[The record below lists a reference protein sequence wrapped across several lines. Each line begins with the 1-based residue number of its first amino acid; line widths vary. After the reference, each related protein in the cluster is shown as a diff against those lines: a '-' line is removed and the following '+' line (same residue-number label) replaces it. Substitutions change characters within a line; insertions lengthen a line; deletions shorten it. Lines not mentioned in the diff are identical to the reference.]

1 MNAKSKG
8 NTSFSELSGKRR
20 TVLITAIC
28 AIVFGLGVFIAI
40 NLFTNSTN
48 PILPQNRDI
57 FTLYDTYNMTVVVV
71 FDEEL
76 PVVQF
81 VAPDGGLVDM
91 ENIRYRSG
99 SNFIQFF
106 LPSAMPG
113 VWQMAYDP
121 LSNTEI
127 TTPYAVYMNH
137 IFIRDFTVQLSEI
150 VDRVIPVSF
159 EVSADDVGE
168 FNYKIHAMFTDV
180 DNSIAD
186 EILLV
191 QGYGMFNETLNL
203 MVDAGALQ
211 ETGGFMLRLTTYV
224 QHGQASLQDTS
235 WVDLRLWWE

>member
-8 NTSFSELSGKRR
+8 KTIISAIGGKHR
-20 TVLITAIC
+20 TIIIATIC
-28 AIVFGLGVFIAI
+28 AAVIGLVILTTLAI
-40 NLFTNSTN
+40 SPNSAN
-48 PILPQNRDI
+48 PSLPESRDI

-81 VAPDGGLVDM
+81 IALDGGLVDM
-91 ENIRYRSG
+91 ENIRYRLG

-106 LPSAMPG
+106 LPNAIPG

-127 TTPYAVYMNH
+127 TTPYAVYMSH
-137 IFIRDFTVQLSEI
+137 IFIRDFTMQLTEI
-150 VDRVIPVSF
+150 ANRIIPISF
-159 EVSADDVGE
+159 EVSADEAGE
-168 FNYKIHAMFTDV
+168 FNYELHAVFTAY

-191 QGYGMFNETLNL
+191 RGYGLLNETLEL
-203 MVDAGALQ
+203 MIDAGELGDM
-211 ETGGFMLRLTTYV
+211 GGFMLRLVTYV
-224 QHGQASLQDTS
+224 QHGQAAIQDTA
-235 WVDLRLWWE
+235 WLDLRLWWE